1 MDIIL
6 ADDHV
11 IFRDGLKLLL
21 LSQPNMQVSAEFDNV
36 QSLQT
41 HVQNQQLP
49 DIIILDYHM
58 PGGDTL
64 AAVEYL
70 KTRFDSIKIIMLTG
84 NQTTPVLQ
92 KLVASKADAVVLK
105 EGSGAQMLNIIKQVQ
120 KGIRVI
126 TDQVQAMLNELA
138 VELTTR
144 EFQVLTQLSQGS
156 SSKDIGDLL
165 SISPKTVDK
174 HRENLMKKLQ
184 VKNVV
189 QLVNEAHKL
198 QLI

>member
-6 ADDHV
+6 ADDHA

-21 LSQPNMQVSAEFDNV
+21 LSQPDVQIIAEFDNV
-36 QSLQT
+36 QSLKT
-41 HVQNQQLP
+41 HVQNQLP

-64 AAVEYL
+64 AALEYL
-70 KTRFDSIKIIMLTG
+70 KTRFDSVKIIMLTG
-84 NQTTPVLQ
+84 SQTAPVLQ

-105 EGSGAQMLNIIKQVQ
+105 EGSGEQMLDIIKQVQ
-120 KGIRVI
+120 KGVRVI
-126 TDQVQAMLNELA
+126 TDQVQAMLAELA

-144 EFQVLTQLSQGS
+144 EFQVLAQLAQGA
-156 SSKDIGDLL
+156 SSKDIGDSL

-174 HRENLMKKLQ
+174 HRANLMKKLQ